1 MNKASPTPSRRVSVA
16 HLALIVPWVALVV
29 AAWSPLRDNSF
40 LWHVRAGTLQL
51 DGGRVLTAD
60 PFSFTMLGEQW
71 LTQSWLAELLY
82 AWSER
87 VSGIGFV
94 PPMLLLVSSITMV
107 GIGLIGYRAS
117 QSVTASAIV
126 LILSSILLISF
137 LVPRPVIFSF
147 ALFVLVIIAWERPA
161 TRWALPFLIWLWAS
175 IHGSFAIG
183 LAYVVLSLIVRREWR
198 WLSVPAVGGVL
209 SLATAHGLGVVAML
223 VAFGRARDT
232 LSLLSEWRKP
242 ELWSAVFLPFA
253 VGVVIIVLG
262 AFRGRITP
270 NHLWVLVPFLLLGLS
285 ATRALPPAW
294 IGLIPLVGLA
304 LGEMSAGSGRRFS
317 MGAAAVFV
325 TTVLILPF
333 LIRDDGS
340 LDPNRFPLTA
350 VGSLSDVNTFHDDVT
365 GGYLIWVEGPER
377 LVYLD
382 DRAELYQGRI
392 GDFVAVRDG
401 DVDWEPVFAREGIEQ
416 ALLKKGE
423 YLAVELESAGWTRSY
438 DDESFVILRP

>member
-82 AWSER
+82 AWSEK

-94 PPMLLLVSSITMV
+94 PPMLLLVTSITMV
-107 GIGLIGYRAS
+107 GIGLIAYRAS

-161 TRWALPFLIWLWAS
+161 ARWALPFLIWLWAS

-232 LSLLSEWRKP
+232 LSLLSEWRRP

-304 LGEMSAGSGRRFS
+304 LGEMSAGTGRRFS

-365 GGYLIWVEGPER
+365 GGYLIWVEGPQR

>member
-1 MNKASPTPSRRVSVA
+1 MNKASTTPSRRVSVA
-16 HLALIVPWVALVV
+16 HLALLVPWVALVI

-40 LWHVRAGTLQL
+40 LWHVRAGTIQL
-51 DGGRVLTAD
+51 DGGQVLTAD

-71 LTQSWLAELLY
+71 LTQSWLADLLY
-82 AWSER
+82 AWSEG

-94 PPMLLLVSSITMV
+94 APMLLLVSSITMI
-107 GIGLIGYRAS
+107 GIGLIAYRAS
-117 QSVTASAIV
+117 QSVMASAIV
-126 LILSSILLISF
+126 LILSSILLTSF

-147 ALFVLVIIAWERPA
+147 GLFVLVILAWERPA
-161 TRWALPFLIWLWAS
+161 ARWALPFLIWLWAS
-175 IHGSFAIG
+175 VHGSFAIG

-223 VAFGRARDT
+223 VAFGKAGDT
-232 LSLLSEWRKP
+232 LSLLSEWRRP

-253 VGVVIIVLG
+253 VGVVIIVFG
-262 AFRGRITP
+262 AIRRRITP
-270 NHLWVLVPFLLLGLS
+270 SHLWVLVPFLLLGLS

-294 IGLIPLVGLA
+294 IGLIPLVALA
-304 LGEMSAGSGRRFS
+304 LGELNAGSGQRFS
-317 MGAAAVFV
+317 MGAAAVFA
-325 TTVLILPF
+325 TSVLILPF

-340 LDPNRFPLTA
+340 LDPERFPLTA

-365 GGYLIWVEGPER
+365 GGYLIWAEGPER

-392 GDFVAVRDG
+392 GEFVAVRDG
-401 DVDWEPVFAREGIEQ
+401 DVDWEPVFARDEIEQ

-423 YLAVELESAGWTRSY
+423 YLAVELEAAGWNRSY
-438 DDESFVILRP
+438 ADKAFVVLRP

>member
-82 AWSER
+82 AWSEK

-94 PPMLLLVSSITMV
+94 PPMLLLVTSITMV
-107 GIGLIGYRAS
+107 GIGLIAYRAS

-161 TRWALPFLIWLWAS
+161 ARWALPFLIWLWAS

-223 VAFGRARDT
+223 VAFGEARDT
-232 LSLLSEWRKP
+232 LSLLSEWRRP

-365 GGYLIWVEGPER
+365 GGYLIWVEGPQR

>member
-1 MNKASPTPSRRVSVA
+1 MNKASMAPSRRVSVA
-16 HLALIVPWVALVV
+16 HLALLVPWVALVI

-40 LWHVRAGTLQL
+40 LWHVRAGTIQL
-51 DGGRVLTAD
+51 DGGQVLTAD

-71 LTQSWLAELLY
+71 LTQSWLADLLY
-82 AWSER
+82 AWSEG
-87 VSGIGFV
+87 VSGFGFV
-94 PPMLLLVSSITMV
+94 APMLLLASSITMV
-107 GIGLIGYRAS
+107 GIGLIAYRAS

-126 LILSSILLISF
+126 LILSSILLTSF

-147 ALFVLVIIAWERPA
+147 GLFVLVILAWERPA
-161 TRWALPFLIWLWAS
+161 ARWAVPFLIWLWAS
-175 IHGSFAIG
+175 VHGSFAIG

-198 WLSVPAVGGVL
+198 WLSVPAVGGAL

-232 LSLLSEWRKP
+232 LSLLSEWRRP

-262 AFRGRITP
+262 AFRRRITP

-317 MGAAAVFV
+317 SRLWPCHLPV
-325 TTVLILPF
+325 T
-333 LIRDDGS
+333 R
-340 LDPNRFPLTA
+340 
-350 VGSLSDVNTFHDDVT
+350 
-365 GGYLIWVEGPER
+365 Y
-377 LVYLD
+377 
-382 DRAELYQGRI
+382 RACS
-392 GDFVAVRDG
+392 
-401 DVDWEPVFAREGIEQ
+401 ARSQLNSRTPDLGIN
-416 ALLKKGE
+416 
-423 YLAVELESAGWTRSY
+423 YY
-438 DDESFVILRP
+438 